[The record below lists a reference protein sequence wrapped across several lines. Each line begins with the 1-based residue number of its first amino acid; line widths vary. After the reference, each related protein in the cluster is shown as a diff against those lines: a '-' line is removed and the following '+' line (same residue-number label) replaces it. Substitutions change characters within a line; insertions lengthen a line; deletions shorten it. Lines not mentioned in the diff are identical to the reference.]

1 MEIGASTAV
10 LGEMHDTRS
19 QVNAAELQEE
29 IKELIAVHNKEKESL
44 LETISK
50 KNLLLDMQRI
60 KLYRYEFA
68 LKEAVLFL
76 GKPLLA
82 YDDWLNNRQGAGSLA
97 SVSAALGSLS
107 NPSLNQSS
115 YTHDSH
121 DDSAGLTPQRS
132 RHMSISPSGPLGVLS
147 APSGLPL
154 KNQSLACNPE
164 KLHDTLATSLRIG
177 VPAASPMLPLNV
189 TLLESQC
196 LECMR
201 LALNFLQ
208 SAQKSINAINAGTYV
223 STANTFVASSE
234 NESLALLGSNSFN
247 KCDSPSIRRHDSSSH
262 SRAPRVEVGRS
273 DSFRASG
280 LSSVNAF
287 SQDLK
292 TASSSNTQASR
303 SSVMPGIP
311 GSSRAM
317 KNTAYLPVGRKTGER
332 DDEQDEG
339 DLSTT
344 STMISPSGGGK
355 AKCATCREHLIQID
369 HLKDTIKELQLETQ
383 HLEIE
388 YNNEKSAKQRII
400 HSKENIDQE
409 IEELTSQLF
418 DQANHLVSEQARL
431 RDETETS
438 YKNLR
443 IKFQMISKKLQSRDE
458 ELKLL
463 KRQMYDVQGTQMFTN
478 SFLCDE
484 RDGHNHVSMGSNKAL
499 TPAIHTVSAHDE
511 ATMSIGAAQFSR
523 QQPGSIHPS
532 MDMERPFIH
541 YSHTIV
547 AGYDMFESSIAV
559 DGVLFLE
566 FQEHVKTIIL
576 AGSQSPIQAYTTTYS
591 TTFMKRCIAES
602 VEPCL
607 LYSYQLPST
616 GFSKSVA
623 YGGGM
628 PASFK
633 KKLMDCAMKGLC
645 EVKLVVG
652 VSSPRMGTTVTSS
665 PNEKFTL
672 GSSISGS
679 LPQPVPK
686 DRCALCTIVRDC
698 EYAIQLLPV
707 PSGSK
712 QWMGL
717 CRFCRDRVTSV
728 LDFFTYSNYMLQ
740 GSIGP
745 GKQGATILSIFRQ
758 MQWLCRRMSVAK
770 IGSCS
775 MFETPLSAITGP
787 GGGGDWETDIKILA

>member
-1 MEIGASTAV
+1 
-10 LGEMHDTRS
+10 
-19 QVNAAELQEE
+19 
-29 IKELIAVHNKEKESL
+29 
-44 LETISK
+44 
-50 KNLLLDMQRI
+50 
-60 KLYRYEFA
+60 
-68 LKEAVLFL
+68 
-76 GKPLLA
+76 
-82 YDDWLNNRQGAGSLA
+82 
-97 SVSAALGSLS
+97 
-107 NPSLNQSS
+107 
-115 YTHDSH
+115 
-121 DDSAGLTPQRS
+121 
-132 RHMSISPSGPLGVLS
+132 
-147 APSGLPL
+147 
-154 KNQSLACNPE
+154 
-164 KLHDTLATSLRIG
+164 
-177 VPAASPMLPLNV
+177 
-189 TLLESQC
+189 
-196 LECMR
+196 
-201 LALNFLQ
+201 
-208 SAQKSINAINAGTYV
+208 
-223 STANTFVASSE
+223 
-234 NESLALLGSNSFN
+234 
-247 KCDSPSIRRHDSSSH
+247 
-262 SRAPRVEVGRS
+262 
-273 DSFRASG
+273 
-280 LSSVNAF
+280 
-287 SQDLK
+287 
-292 TASSSNTQASR
+292 
-303 SSVMPGIP
+303 
-311 GSSRAM
+311 
-317 KNTAYLPVGRKTGER
+317 
-332 DDEQDEG
+332 
-339 DLSTT
+339 
-344 STMISPSGGGK
+344 MISPSGGGK

-511 ATMSIGAAQFSR
+511 ANMSIGAAQFSR